1 MIQAGKTP
9 SLVVQAN
16 IKIMKDTSQTICK
29 ELRENKTR
37 TENKNGPETQSL
49 FNCKIN
55 FGLFD
60 EMTFKI
66 APD

>member
-29 ELRENKTR
+29 ELIENKTR
-37 TENKNGPETQSL
+37 TENENGPETQSL